1 MHKSFKCPMNMTLTG
16 VICCP
21 HRLTAQPGC
30 LTNSHDLPWG
40 CSLLI
45 LASWPGQDDLWKTRA
60 TCLGASKDEQV
71 F

>member
-45 LASWPGQDDLWKTRA
+45 LASWPGQDDL
-60 TCLGASKDEQV
+60 
-71 F
+71 